1 MKIFLILDQPLQIE
15 YLGKF
20 LFMGYGP
27 KYSQPMR
34 FQDFRK
40 STFSIR
46 KECMKLIFLHMVRH
60 LQKHPI
66 DLDILS
72 GLDQTLS
79 DMPNVL
85 QNHESVISQK

>member
-1 MKIFLILDQPLQIE
+1 MFPANEISGFSKIHFLN
-15 YLGKF
+15 
-20 LFMGYGP
+20 
-27 KYSQPMR
+27 
-34 FQDFRK
+34 
-40 STFSIR
+40 
-46 KECMKLIFLHMVRH
+46 KEGMYEVDFLHMVRH